1 MSRKDIERR
10 KKFVLELMGD
20 PIYQPMR
27 FREISSLLRL
37 SKEEKKDLYDVL
49 DELCDEGKV
58 SVDHKG
64 RYEKVKGKWKKKKD
78 DRHYDD
84 RKDEYEADFG
94 KKKKDKKNKDKNDKD
109 SKDKKKDRNK
119 DRDKEWNREK
129 DRRKNR
135 GRDFRDEREG
145 YREEDLEGTPAEGT
159 FIGHS
164 KGFGFVEI
172 EGQDEDIFIP
182 EAYTGTAMHQDKVRI
197 IILDGQKEGKRQEGV
212 VVKVLERGMPEI
224 VGTYQLNRDFGFVI
238 SDNPKFSK
246 DIFIPRK
253 EAAGVKNGDKVI
265 ATITDYGSK
274 NKNPEGKIK
283 ENLGNIRTPGTDIL
297 AIVKSFGIP
306 SEFPEKVQKQAQR
319 VPDHVLDADRDGRL
333 DLRHLQTVTI
343 DGEDAK
349 DLDDAISLSKE
360 GGIYH
365 LGVHIADVS
374 NYVQYNS
381 ALDREALKRG
391 TSVYLADRV
400 VPMLPERLSNGIC
413 SLNQEQD
420 RLALSCLM
428 DINEKGKVV
437 SHQIAE
443 TVINVDE
450 RMCYTDVKN
459 ILEDA
464 DEDAKKRYE
473 ALIPMFFMMKE
484 LSEIIRSSRHHR
496 GSIDF
501 DFPESKI
508 ILNAAGKAIDVKPYE
523 ANVATKIIEDFM
535 LMANETVAQEYCT
548 EEIPFVYR
556 THDNP
561 DPEKVES
568 LLTLLHNQGVKIQKA
583 KEEITP
589 KEIQQIVESIEGL
602 PNEAMISRLVLRSM
616 KQAKYTTECSGHFGL
631 AAKYYCH
638 FTSPIRRYPD
648 LQIHRI
654 IKDNLRGRLMRE
666 GRTEHYK
673 DILDEVARQSS
684 VCERRAD
691 EAERESDKLKKAE
704 YMSYHLGEEF
714 EGIISGVTG
723 WGLYVELPNTV
734 EGLVHVNTLRDD
746 YYVFDQESYEL
757 RGEMTKK
764 VYKLGD
770 KVCVR
775 VADADKMLKTV
786 DFELVSD
793 IWDTDDEIEE

>member
-1 MSRKDIERR
+1 MSKKDMDRR
-10 KKFVLELMGD
+10 KKFILELMGD

-27 FREISSLLRL
+27 LREISSLLRL
-37 SKEEKKDLYDVL
+37 SKEEKRELYDVL
-49 DELCDEGKV
+49 DELCEEGKV
-58 SVDHKG
+58 SVDRKG

-78 DRHYDD
+78 DRYYDD
-84 RKDEYEADFG
+84 RREEYGSEYG
-94 KKKKDKKNKDKNDKD
+94 RKKKDKNKKDKN
-109 SKDKKKDRNK
+109 KK
-119 DRDKEWNREK
+119 EQP
-129 DRRKNR
+129 
-135 GRDFRDEREG
+135 EG
-145 YREEDLEGTPAEGT
+145 IQAEGT
-159 FIGHS
+159 FIGHP

-182 EAYTGTAMHQDKVRI
+182 ESDTGTAMHQDKVRI
-197 IILDGQKEGKRQEGV
+197 IIRDDKKEGKRQEGV

-253 EAAGVKNGDKVI
+253 EAAGIKNGDKVI
-265 ATITDYGSK
+265 VVITDYGSG

-306 SEFPEKVQKQAQR
+306 SEFPEKVMKQAQR

-349 DLDDAISLSKE
+349 DLDDAISLTKE
-360 GGIYH
+360 GDIYH

-413 SLNQEQD
+413 SLNQGED

-443 TVINVDE
+443 TVINVNE

-459 ILEDA
+459 ILEDT
-464 DEDAKKRYE
+464 DEEAKKRYD

-484 LSEIIRSSRHHR
+484 LSGILRNSRHHR

-589 KEIQQIVESIEGL
+589 KEIQQIIESIEGL

-631 AAKYYCH
+631 AAKYYTH

-648 LQIHRI
+648 LMVHRLI
-654 IKDNLRGRLMRE
+654 
-666 GRTEHYK
+666 RTYLFKKKLDQETLFHFASIMQNVADQASSLERK
-673 DILDEVARQSS
+673 AIDI
-684 VCERRAD
+684 
-691 EAERESDKLKKAE
+691 EREVDDMKMAE
-704 YMSYHLGEEF
+704 YMEDHIGETF
-714 EGIISGVTG
+714 EGIVSSITNFGMF
-723 WGLYVELPNTV
+723 VELPNTI
-734 EGLVHVNTLRDD
+734 EGLIRMEDLVDDFYYFDDVNLQLIGKRTGRR
-746 YYVFDQESYEL
+746 FKMS
-757 RGEMTKK
+757 
-764 VYKLGD
+764 D
-770 KVCVR
+770 KVKIKVSAASKR
-775 VADADKMLKTV
+775 EKTIDFQIVGMKSNKKKKKTV
-786 DFELVSD
+786 IINKRRDKKPKQKFKRKRR
-793 IWDTDDEIEE
+793 

>member
-1 MSRKDIERR
+1 MSKKDMDRR
-10 KKFVLELMGD
+10 KKFILELMGD

-27 FREISSLLRL
+27 LREISSLLRL
-37 SKEEKKDLYDVL
+37 SKEEKRELYDVL
-49 DELCDEGKV
+49 DELCEEGKV
-58 SVDHKG
+58 SVDRKG

-78 DRHYDD
+78 DRYYDD
-84 RKDEYEADFG
+84 RREEYGSEYG
-94 KKKKDKKNKDKNDKD
+94 RKKKDKNKKDKN
-109 SKDKKKDRNK
+109 KK
-119 DRDKEWNREK
+119 EQP
-129 DRRKNR
+129 
-135 GRDFRDEREG
+135 EG
-145 YREEDLEGTPAEGT
+145 IQAEGT
-159 FIGHS
+159 FIGHP

-182 EAYTGTAMHQDKVRI
+182 ESDTGTAMHQDKVRI
-197 IILDGQKEGKRQEGV
+197 IIRNDKKEGKRQEGV

-253 EAAGVKNGDKVI
+253 EAAGIKNGDKVI
-265 ATITDYGSK
+265 AVITDYGSG

-306 SEFPEKVQKQAQR
+306 SEFPEKVMKQAQR

-349 DLDDAISLSKE
+349 DLDDAISLTKE
-360 GGIYH
+360 GDIYH

-413 SLNQEQD
+413 SLNQGED

-459 ILEDA
+459 ILEDT
-464 DEDAKKRYE
+464 DEEAKKRYD

-484 LSEIIRSSRHHR
+484 LSGILRNSRHHR

-589 KEIQQIVESIEGL
+589 KEIQQIIESIEGL

-666 GRTEHYK
+666 GRTEHYAE
-673 DILDEVARQSS
+673 ILDEVARQSS

-770 KVCVR
+770 KVRVR

-793 IWDTDDEIEE
+793 IRDDEEEN

>member
-1 MSRKDIERR
+1 MSKKDMDRR
-10 KKFVLELMGD
+10 KKFILELMGD

-27 FREISSLLRL
+27 LREISSLLRL
-37 SKEEKKDLYDVL
+37 SKEEKRELYDVL
-49 DELCDEGKV
+49 DELCEEGKV

-78 DRHYDD
+78 DRYYDD
-84 RKDEYEADFG
+84 RREEYGSEYG
-94 KKKKDKKNKDKNDKD
+94 RKKKDKNKKDKN
-109 SKDKKKDRNK
+109 KK
-119 DRDKEWNREK
+119 EQP
-129 DRRKNR
+129 
-135 GRDFRDEREG
+135 EG
-145 YREEDLEGTPAEGT
+145 IQAEGT
-159 FIGHS
+159 FIGHP

-182 EAYTGTAMHQDKVRI
+182 ESDTGTAMHQDKVRI
-197 IILDGQKEGKRQEGV
+197 IIRDDKKEGKRQEGV

-253 EAAGVKNGDKVI
+253 EAAGIKNGDKVI
-265 ATITDYGSK
+265 AVITDYGSG

-306 SEFPEKVQKQAQR
+306 SEFPEKVMKQAQR

-349 DLDDAISLSKE
+349 DLDDAISLTKE
-360 GGIYH
+360 GDIYH

-413 SLNQEQD
+413 SLNQGED

-443 TVINVDE
+443 TVINVNE

-459 ILEDA
+459 ILEDT
-464 DEDAKKRYE
+464 DEEAKKRYD

-484 LSEIIRSSRHHR
+484 LSGILRNSRHHR

-523 ANVATKIIEDFM
+523 ANVATRIIEDFM

-589 KEIQQIVESIEGL
+589 KEIQQIIESIEGL

-666 GRTEHYK
+666 GRTEHYAE
-673 DILDEVARQSS
+673 ILDEVARQSS

-757 RGEMTKK
+757 CGEMTKK

-770 KVCVR
+770 KVRVR

-793 IWDTDDEIEE
+793 IRDDEEEN

>member
-1 MSRKDIERR
+1 MSKKDMDRR
-10 KKFVLELMGD
+10 KKFILELMGD

-27 FREISSLLRL
+27 LREISSLLRL
-37 SKEEKKDLYDVL
+37 SKEEKRELYDVL
-49 DELCDEGKV
+49 DELCEEGKV
-58 SVDHKG
+58 SVDRKG

-78 DRHYDD
+78 DRYYDD
-84 RKDEYEADFG
+84 RREEYGSEYG
-94 KKKKDKKNKDKNDKD
+94 RKKKDKNKKDKN
-109 SKDKKKDRNK
+109 KK
-119 DRDKEWNREK
+119 EQP
-129 DRRKNR
+129 
-135 GRDFRDEREG
+135 EG
-145 YREEDLEGTPAEGT
+145 IQAEGT
-159 FIGHS
+159 FIGHP

-182 EAYTGTAMHQDKVRI
+182 ESDTGTAMHQDKVRI
-197 IILDGQKEGKRQEGV
+197 IIRDDKKEGKRQEGV

-253 EAAGVKNGDKVI
+253 EAAGIKNGDKVI
-265 ATITDYGSK
+265 AVITDYGSG

-297 AIVKSFGIP
+297 VIVKSFGIP
-306 SEFPEKVQKQAQR
+306 SEFPEKVMKQAQR

-349 DLDDAISLSKE
+349 DLDDAISLTKE
-360 GGIYH
+360 GDIYH

-413 SLNQEQD
+413 SLNQGED

-443 TVINVDE
+443 TVINVNE

-459 ILEDA
+459 ILEDT
-464 DEDAKKRYE
+464 DEEAKKRYE

-484 LSEIIRSSRHHR
+484 LSGILRNSRHHR

-523 ANVATKIIEDFM
+523 ANVATRIIEDFM

-583 KEEITP
+583 REEITP
-589 KEIQQIVESIEGL
+589 KEIQQIIESIEGL

-666 GRTEHYK
+666 GRTEHYAE
-673 DILDEVARQSS
+673 ILDEVARQSS

-746 YYVFDQESYEL
+746 YYVFNQESYEL
-757 RGEMTKK
+757 CGEMTKK

-770 KVCVR
+770 KVRVR

-793 IWDTDDEIEE
+793 IRDDEEEN

>member
-1 MSRKDIERR
+1 MSKKDMDRR
-10 KKFVLELMGD
+10 KKFILELMGD

-27 FREISSLLRL
+27 LREISSLLRL
-37 SKEEKKDLYDVL
+37 SKEEKRELYDVL
-49 DELCDEGKV
+49 DELCEEGKV
-58 SVDHKG
+58 SVDRKG

-78 DRHYDD
+78 DRYYDD
-84 RKDEYEADFG
+84 RREEYGSEYG
-94 KKKKDKKNKDKNDKD
+94 RKKKDKNKKDKN
-109 SKDKKKDRNK
+109 KK
-119 DRDKEWNREK
+119 EQP
-129 DRRKNR
+129 
-135 GRDFRDEREG
+135 EG
-145 YREEDLEGTPAEGT
+145 IQAEGT
-159 FIGHS
+159 FIGHP

-182 EAYTGTAMHQDKVRI
+182 ESDTGTAMHQDKVRI
-197 IILDGQKEGKRQEGV
+197 IIRDDKKEGKRQEGV

-253 EAAGVKNGDKVI
+253 EAAGIKNGDKVI
-265 ATITDYGSK
+265 AVITDYGSG

-306 SEFPEKVQKQAQR
+306 SEFPEKVMKQAQR

-349 DLDDAISLSKE
+349 DLDDAISLTKE
-360 GGIYH
+360 GAIYH

-413 SLNQEQD
+413 SLNQGED

-443 TVINVDE
+443 TVINVNE

-459 ILEDA
+459 ILEDT
-464 DEDAKKRYE
+464 DEEAKKRYD

-484 LSEIIRSSRHHR
+484 LSGILRNSRHHR

-535 LMANETVAQEYCT
+535 LMANETVAREYCT

-589 KEIQQIVESIEGL
+589 KEIQQIIESIEGL

-666 GRTEHYK
+666 GRTEHYAE
-673 DILDEVARQSS
+673 ILDEVARQSS

-746 YYVFDQESYEL
+746 YYVFNQESYEL
-757 RGEMTKK
+757 CGEMTKK

-770 KVCVR
+770 KVRVR

-793 IWDTDDEIEE
+793 IRDDEEEN

>member
-1 MSRKDIERR
+1 MSKKDMDRR
-10 KKFVLELMGD
+10 KKFILELMGD

-27 FREISSLLRL
+27 LREISSLLRL
-37 SKEEKKDLYDVL
+37 SKEEKRELYDVL
-49 DELCDEGKV
+49 DELCEEGKV
-58 SVDHKG
+58 SVDRKG

-78 DRHYDD
+78 DRYYDD
-84 RKDEYEADFG
+84 RREEYGSEYG
-94 KKKKDKKNKDKNDKD
+94 RKKKDKNKKDKN
-109 SKDKKKDRNK
+109 KK
-119 DRDKEWNREK
+119 EQP
-129 DRRKNR
+129 
-135 GRDFRDEREG
+135 EG
-145 YREEDLEGTPAEGT
+145 IQAEGT
-159 FIGHS
+159 FIGHP

-182 EAYTGTAMHQDKVRI
+182 ESDTGTAMHQDKVRI
-197 IILDGQKEGKRQEGV
+197 IIRDEKKEGKRQEGV

-253 EAAGVKNGDKVI
+253 EAAGIKNGDKVI
-265 ATITDYGSK
+265 AVITDYGSG

-306 SEFPEKVQKQAQR
+306 SEFPEKVMKQAQR

-349 DLDDAISLSKE
+349 DLDDAISLTKE
-360 GGIYH
+360 GDIYH

-374 NYVQYNS
+374 NNVQYNS

-413 SLNQEQD
+413 SLNQGED

-443 TVINVDE
+443 TVINVNE

-459 ILEDA
+459 ILEDT
-464 DEDAKKRYE
+464 DEEAKKRYE

-484 LSEIIRSSRHHR
+484 LSGILRNSRHHR

-589 KEIQQIVESIEGL
+589 KEIQQIIESIEGL

-666 GRTEHYK
+666 GRTEHYAE
-673 DILDEVARQSS
+673 ILDEVARQSS

-704 YMSYHLGEEF
+704 YMSYHMGEEF

-746 YYVFDQESYEL
+746 YYVFNQESYEL
-757 RGEMTKK
+757 CGEMTKK

-770 KVCVR
+770 KVRVR

-793 IWDTDDEIEE
+793 IRDDEEEN

>member
-1 MSRKDIERR
+1 MSKKDMDRR
-10 KKFVLELMGD
+10 KKFILELMGD

-27 FREISSLLRL
+27 LREISSLLRL
-37 SKEEKKDLYDVL
+37 SKEEKRELYDVL
-49 DELCDEGKV
+49 DELCEEGKV
-58 SVDHKG
+58 SVDRKG

-78 DRHYDD
+78 DRYYDD
-84 RKDEYEADFG
+84 RREEYGSEYG
-94 KKKKDKKNKDKNDKD
+94 RKKKDKNKKDKN
-109 SKDKKKDRNK
+109 KK
-119 DRDKEWNREK
+119 EQP
-129 DRRKNR
+129 
-135 GRDFRDEREG
+135 EG
-145 YREEDLEGTPAEGT
+145 IQAEGT
-159 FIGHS
+159 FIGHP

-182 EAYTGTAMHQDKVRI
+182 ESDTGTAMHQDKVRI
-197 IILDGQKEGKRQEGV
+197 IIRDDKKEGKRQEGV

-253 EAAGVKNGDKVI
+253 EAAGIKNGDKVI
-265 ATITDYGSK
+265 AVITDYGSG

-306 SEFPEKVQKQAQR
+306 SEFPEKVMKQAQR

-349 DLDDAISLSKE
+349 DLDDAISLTKE
-360 GGIYH
+360 GAIYH

-413 SLNQEQD
+413 SLNQGED

-443 TVINVDE
+443 TVINVNE

-459 ILEDA
+459 ILEDT
-464 DEDAKKRYE
+464 DEEAKKRYD
-473 ALIPMFFMMKE
+473 ALIPMFFMMKK
-484 LSEIIRSSRHHR
+484 LSGILRNSRHHR

-589 KEIQQIVESIEGL
+589 KEIQQIIESIEGL

-666 GRTEHYK
+666 GRTEHYAE
-673 DILDEVARQSS
+673 ILDEVARQSS

-757 RGEMTKK
+757 CGEMTKK

-770 KVCVR
+770 KVRVR

-793 IWDTDDEIEE
+793 IRDDEEEN

>member
-1 MSRKDIERR
+1 MSKKNMDRR
-10 KKFVLELMGD
+10 KKFILELMGD

-27 FREISSLLRL
+27 LREISSLLRL
-37 SKEEKKDLYDVL
+37 SKEEKRELYDVL
-49 DELCDEGKV
+49 DELCEEGKV
-58 SVDHKG
+58 SVDRKG

-78 DRHYDD
+78 DRYYDD
-84 RKDEYEADFG
+84 RREEYGSEYG
-94 KKKKDKKNKDKNDKD
+94 RKKKDKNKKDKN
-109 SKDKKKDRNK
+109 KK
-119 DRDKEWNREK
+119 EQP
-129 DRRKNR
+129 
-135 GRDFRDEREG
+135 EG
-145 YREEDLEGTPAEGT
+145 IQAEGT
-159 FIGHS
+159 FIGHP

-182 EAYTGTAMHQDKVRI
+182 ESDTGTAMHQDKVRI
-197 IILDGQKEGKRQEGV
+197 IIRDDKKEGKRQEGV

-253 EAAGVKNGDKVI
+253 EAAGIKNGDKVI
-265 ATITDYGSK
+265 AVITDYGSG

-306 SEFPEKVQKQAQR
+306 SEFPEKVMKQAQR

-349 DLDDAISLSKE
+349 DLDDAISLTKE
-360 GGIYH
+360 GDIYH

-413 SLNQEQD
+413 SLNQGED

-443 TVINVDE
+443 TVINVNE

-459 ILEDA
+459 ILEDT
-464 DEDAKKRYE
+464 DEEAKKRYE

-484 LSEIIRSSRHHR
+484 LSGILRNSRHHR

-589 KEIQQIVESIEGL
+589 KEIQQIIESIEGL

-666 GRTEHYK
+666 GRTEHYAE
-673 DILDEVARQSS
+673 ILDEVARQSS

-770 KVCVR
+770 KVRVR
-775 VADADKMLKTV
+775 VAEADKMLKTV

-793 IWDTDDEIEE
+793 IRDDEEEN

>member
-1 MSRKDIERR
+1 MSKKDMDRR
-10 KKFVLELMGD
+10 KKFILELMGD

-27 FREISSLLRL
+27 LREISSLLRL
-37 SKEEKKDLYDVL
+37 SKEEKRELYDVL
-49 DELCDEGKV
+49 DELCEEGKV
-58 SVDHKG
+58 SVDRKG

-78 DRHYDD
+78 DRYYDD
-84 RKDEYEADFG
+84 RREEYGSEYG
-94 KKKKDKKNKDKNDKD
+94 RKKKDKNKKDKN
-109 SKDKKKDRNK
+109 KK
-119 DRDKEWNREK
+119 EQP
-129 DRRKNR
+129 
-135 GRDFRDEREG
+135 EG
-145 YREEDLEGTPAEGT
+145 IQAEGT
-159 FIGHS
+159 FIGHP

-182 EAYTGTAMHQDKVRI
+182 ESDTGTAMHQDKVRI
-197 IILDGQKEGKRQEGV
+197 IIRNDKKEGKRQEGV

-253 EAAGVKNGDKVI
+253 EAAGIKNGDKVI
-265 ATITDYGSK
+265 AVITDYGSG

-306 SEFPEKVQKQAQR
+306 SEFPEKVMKQAQR

-349 DLDDAISLSKE
+349 DLDDAISLTKE
-360 GGIYH
+360 GDIYH

-413 SLNQEQD
+413 SLNQGED

-443 TVINVDE
+443 TVINVNE

-459 ILEDA
+459 ILEDT
-464 DEDAKKRYE
+464 DEEAKKRYE

-484 LSEIIRSSRHHR
+484 LSGILRNSRHHR

-589 KEIQQIVESIEGL
+589 KEIQQIIESIEGL

-666 GRTEHYK
+666 GRTEHYRE
-673 DILDEVARQSS
+673 ILDEVARQSS

-746 YYVFDQESYEL
+746 YYIFDQETYEL

-770 KVCVR
+770 KVRVR

-786 DFELVSD
+786 DFELVAD
-793 IWDTDDEIEE
+793 IWNDEEEN

>member
-1 MSRKDIERR
+1 MSKKDMDRR
-10 KKFVLELMGD
+10 KKFILELMGD

-27 FREISSLLRL
+27 LREISSLLRL
-37 SKEEKKDLYDVL
+37 SKEEKRELYDVL
-49 DELCDEGKV
+49 DELCEEGKV
-58 SVDHKG
+58 SVDRKG

-78 DRHYDD
+78 DRYYDD
-84 RKDEYEADFG
+84 RREEYGSEYG
-94 KKKKDKKNKDKNDKD
+94 RKKKDKNKKDKN
-109 SKDKKKDRNK
+109 KK
-119 DRDKEWNREK
+119 EQP
-129 DRRKNR
+129 
-135 GRDFRDEREG
+135 EG
-145 YREEDLEGTPAEGT
+145 IQAEGT
-159 FIGHS
+159 FIGHP

-182 EAYTGTAMHQDKVRI
+182 ESDTGTAMHQDKVRI
-197 IILDGQKEGKRQEGV
+197 IIRDDKKEGKRQEGV

-253 EAAGVKNGDKVI
+253 EAAGIKNGDKVI
-265 ATITDYGSK
+265 AVITDYGSG

-306 SEFPEKVQKQAQR
+306 SEFPEKVMKQAQR

-349 DLDDAISLSKE
+349 DLDDAISLTKE
-360 GGIYH
+360 GDIYH

-413 SLNQEQD
+413 SLNQGED

-443 TVINVDE
+443 TMINVNE

-459 ILEDA
+459 ILEDT
-464 DEDAKKRYE
+464 DEEAKKRYD

-484 LSEIIRSSRHHR
+484 LSGILRNSRHHR

-589 KEIQQIVESIEGL
+589 KEIQQIIESIEGL

-666 GRTEHYK
+666 GRTEHYAE
-673 DILDEVARQSS
+673 ILDEVARQSS

-770 KVCVR
+770 KVRVR

-793 IWDTDDEIEE
+793 IRDDEEEN

>member
-1 MSRKDIERR
+1 MSKKDMDRR
-10 KKFVLELMGD
+10 KKFILELMGD

-27 FREISSLLRL
+27 LREISSLLRL
-37 SKEEKKDLYDVL
+37 SKEEKRELYDVL
-49 DELCDEGKV
+49 DELCEEGKV

-78 DRHYDD
+78 DRYYDD
-84 RKDEYEADFG
+84 RREEYGSEYG
-94 KKKKDKKNKDKNDKD
+94 RKKKDKNKKDKN
-109 SKDKKKDRNK
+109 KK
-119 DRDKEWNREK
+119 EQP
-129 DRRKNR
+129 
-135 GRDFRDEREG
+135 EG
-145 YREEDLEGTPAEGT
+145 IQAEGT
-159 FIGHS
+159 FIGHP

-182 EAYTGTAMHQDKVRI
+182 ESDTGTAMHQDKVRI
-197 IILDGQKEGKRQEGV
+197 IIRDDKKEGKRQEGV

-253 EAAGVKNGDKVI
+253 EAAGIKNGDKVI
-265 ATITDYGSK
+265 AVITDYGSG

-306 SEFPEKVQKQAQR
+306 SEFPEKVMKQAQR

-349 DLDDAISLSKE
+349 DLDDAISLTKE
-360 GGIYH
+360 GDIYH

-413 SLNQEQD
+413 SLNQGED

-459 ILEDA
+459 ILEDT
-464 DEDAKKRYE
+464 DEEAKKRYD

-484 LSEIIRSSRHHR
+484 LSGILRNSRHHR

-589 KEIQQIVESIEGL
+589 KEIQQIIESIEGL

-666 GRTEHYK
+666 GRTEHYAE
-673 DILDEVARQSS
+673 ILDEVARQSS

-757 RGEMTKK
+757 CGEMTKK

-770 KVCVR
+770 KVRVR
-775 VADADKMLKTV
+775 VAEADKMLKTV

-793 IWDTDDEIEE
+793 IRDDEEEN

>member
-1 MSRKDIERR
+1 MSKKDMDRR
-10 KKFVLELMGD
+10 KKFILELMGD

-27 FREISSLLRL
+27 LREISSLLRL
-37 SKEEKKDLYDVL
+37 SKEEKRELYDVL
-49 DELCDEGKV
+49 DELCEEGKV
-58 SVDHKG
+58 SVDRKG

-78 DRHYDD
+78 DRYYDD
-84 RKDEYEADFG
+84 RREEYGSEYG
-94 KKKKDKKNKDKNDKD
+94 RKKKDKNKKDKN
-109 SKDKKKDRNK
+109 KK
-119 DRDKEWNREK
+119 EQP
-129 DRRKNR
+129 
-135 GRDFRDEREG
+135 EG
-145 YREEDLEGTPAEGT
+145 IQAEGT
-159 FIGHS
+159 FIGHP

-182 EAYTGTAMHQDKVRI
+182 ESDTGTAMHQDKVRI
-197 IILDGQKEGKRQEGV
+197 IIRDDKKEGKRQEGV

-253 EAAGVKNGDKVI
+253 EAAGIKNGDKVI
-265 ATITDYGSK
+265 AVIADYGSG

-306 SEFPEKVQKQAQR
+306 SEFPEKVMKQAQR

-349 DLDDAISLSKE
+349 DLDDAISLTKE
-360 GGIYH
+360 GDIYH

-413 SLNQEQD
+413 SLNQGED

-459 ILEDA
+459 ILEDT
-464 DEDAKKRYE
+464 DEEAKKRYD

-484 LSEIIRSSRHHR
+484 LSGILRNSRHHR

-589 KEIQQIVESIEGL
+589 KEIQQIIESIEGL

-666 GRTEHYK
+666 GRTEHYAE
-673 DILDEVARQSS
+673 ILDEVARQSS

-757 RGEMTKK
+757 CGEMTKK

-770 KVCVR
+770 KVRVR

-793 IWDTDDEIEE
+793 IRDDEEEN

>member
-1 MSRKDIERR
+1 MKKKDIERR
-10 KKFVLELMGD
+10 KKFILELLGD
-20 PIYQPMR
+20 PIYKPMR
-27 FREISSLLRL
+27 LREIATLLRL
-37 SKEEKKDLYDVL
+37 SKEEKRDLYDVL
-49 DELCDEGKV
+49 DELCYEGKV
-58 SVDHKG
+58 SVDNKG

-78 DRHYDD
+78 DRYYDD
-84 RKDEYEADFG
+84 RKEEYADHG
-94 KKKKDKKNKDKNDKD
+94 KKKKDKLKDKNKDKTKEK
-109 SKDKKKDRNK
+109 SRGRN
-119 DRDKEWNREK
+119 RD
-129 DRRKNR
+129 
-135 GRDFRDEREG
+135 RDFRDADN
-145 YREEDLEGTPAEGT
+145 YKEDYLEGAQAEGI
-159 FIGHS
+159 FIGHP

-182 EAYTGTAMHQDKVRI
+182 ESDTGTAMHQDKVRI
-197 IILDGQKEGKRQEGV
+197 IIRDGQKEGKRKEGV

-253 EAAGVKNGDKVI
+253 EAAGIKNGDKVI
-265 ATITDYGSK
+265 AVITDYGSK

-306 SEFPEKVQKQAQR
+306 NEFPEKVMKQAQR

-333 DLRHLQTVTI
+333 DLRYLQTVTI

-349 DLDDAISLSKE
+349 DLDDAISLTKE
-360 GGIYH
+360 GDIYH

-381 ALDREALKRG
+381 ALDKEALKRG

-413 SLNQEQD
+413 SLNQGED

-437 SHQIAE
+437 SHQITE

-459 ILEDA
+459 ILEDT
-464 DEDAKKRYE
+464 DEEAKKRYE

-484 LSEIIRSSRHHR
+484 LSGILRNSRHHR

-523 ANVATKIIEDFM
+523 ANVATRIIEDFM

-589 KEIQQIVESIEGL
+589 KEIQQIIESIEGL

-666 GRTEHYK
+666 GRTEHYAE
-673 DILDEVARQSS
+673 ILDEVARQSS

-746 YYVFDQESYEL
+746 YYVFDQETYEL

-770 KVCVR
+770 KVRVR

-786 DFELVSD
+786 DFELVSNV
-793 IWDTDDEIEE
+793 WDDEQ

>member
-1 MSRKDIERR
+1 MSKKDMDRR
-10 KKFVLELMGD
+10 KKFILELMGD

-27 FREISSLLRL
+27 LREISSLLRL
-37 SKEEKKDLYDVL
+37 SKEEKRELYDVL
-49 DELCDEGKV
+49 DELCEEGKV
-58 SVDHKG
+58 SVDRKG

-78 DRHYDD
+78 DRYYDD
-84 RKDEYEADFG
+84 RREEYGSEYG
-94 KKKKDKKNKDKNDKD
+94 RKKKDKNKKDKN
-109 SKDKKKDRNK
+109 KK
-119 DRDKEWNREK
+119 EQP
-129 DRRKNR
+129 
-135 GRDFRDEREG
+135 EG
-145 YREEDLEGTPAEGT
+145 IQAEGT
-159 FIGHS
+159 FIGHP

-182 EAYTGTAMHQDKVRI
+182 ESDTGTAMHQDKVRI
-197 IILDGQKEGKRQEGV
+197 IIRDDKKEGKRQEGV

-253 EAAGVKNGDKVI
+253 EAAGIKNGDKVI
-265 ATITDYGSK
+265 AVITDYGSG

-306 SEFPEKVQKQAQR
+306 SEFPEKVMKQAQR

-349 DLDDAISLSKE
+349 DLDDAISLTKE
-360 GGIYH
+360 GDIYH

-413 SLNQEQD
+413 SLNQGED

-459 ILEDA
+459 ILEDT
-464 DEDAKKRYE
+464 DEEAKKRYD

-484 LSEIIRSSRHHR
+484 LSGILRNSRHHR

-508 ILNAAGKAIDVKPYE
+508 ILNVAGKAIDVKPYE

-589 KEIQQIVESIEGL
+589 KEIQQIIESIEGL

-666 GRTEHYK
+666 GRTEHYAE
-673 DILDEVARQSS
+673 ILDEVARQSS

-757 RGEMTKK
+757 CGEMTKK

-770 KVCVR
+770 KVRVR

-793 IWDTDDEIEE
+793 IRDDEEEN

>member
-1 MSRKDIERR
+1 MSKKDMDRR
-10 KKFVLELMGD
+10 KKFILELMGD

-27 FREISSLLRL
+27 LREISSLLRL
-37 SKEEKKDLYDVL
+37 SKEEKRELYDVL
-49 DELCDEGKV
+49 DELCEEGKV
-58 SVDHKG
+58 SVDRKG

-78 DRHYDD
+78 DRYYDD
-84 RKDEYEADFG
+84 RREEYGSEYG
-94 KKKKDKKNKDKNDKD
+94 RKKKDKNKKDKN
-109 SKDKKKDRNK
+109 KK
-119 DRDKEWNREK
+119 EQP
-129 DRRKNR
+129 
-135 GRDFRDEREG
+135 EG
-145 YREEDLEGTPAEGT
+145 IQAEGT
-159 FIGHS
+159 FIGHP

-182 EAYTGTAMHQDKVRI
+182 ESDTGTAMHQDKVRI
-197 IILDGQKEGKRQEGV
+197 IIRDEKKEGKRQEGV
-212 VVKVLERGMPEI
+212 VVKVLECGMPEI

-253 EAAGVKNGDKVI
+253 EAAGIKNGDKVI
-265 ATITDYGSK
+265 AVITDYGSG

-306 SEFPEKVQKQAQR
+306 SEFPEKVMKQAQR

-349 DLDDAISLSKE
+349 DLDDAISLTKE
-360 GGIYH
+360 GDIYH

-413 SLNQEQD
+413 SLNQGED

-443 TVINVDE
+443 TVINVNE

-459 ILEDA
+459 ILEDT
-464 DEDAKKRYE
+464 DEEAKKRYD

-484 LSEIIRSSRHHR
+484 LSGILRNSRHHR

-589 KEIQQIVESIEGL
+589 KEIQQIIESIEGL

-666 GRTEHYK
+666 GRTEHYAE
-673 DILDEVARQSS
+673 ILDEVARQSS

-746 YYVFDQESYEL
+746 YYVFNQESYEL
-757 RGEMTKK
+757 CGEMTKK

-770 KVCVR
+770 KVRVR

-793 IWDTDDEIEE
+793 IRDDEEEN

>member
-1 MSRKDIERR
+1 MSKKDMDRR
-10 KKFVLELMGD
+10 KKFILELMGD

-27 FREISSLLRL
+27 LREISSLLRL
-37 SKEEKKDLYDVL
+37 SKEEKRELYDVL
-49 DELCDEGKV
+49 DELCEEGKV
-58 SVDHKG
+58 SVDRKG

-78 DRHYDD
+78 DRYYDD
-84 RKDEYEADFG
+84 RREEYGSEYG
-94 KKKKDKKNKDKNDKD
+94 RKKKDKNKKDKN
-109 SKDKKKDRNK
+109 KK
-119 DRDKEWNREK
+119 EQP
-129 DRRKNR
+129 
-135 GRDFRDEREG
+135 EG
-145 YREEDLEGTPAEGT
+145 IQAEGT
-159 FIGHS
+159 FIGHP

-182 EAYTGTAMHQDKVRI
+182 ESDTGTAMHQDKVRI
-197 IILDGQKEGKRQEGV
+197 IIRNDKKEGKRQEGI

-253 EAAGVKNGDKVI
+253 EAAGIKNGDKVI
-265 ATITDYGSK
+265 VVITDYGSG

-306 SEFPEKVQKQAQR
+306 SEFPEKVMKQAQR

-349 DLDDAISLSKE
+349 DLDDAISLTKE
-360 GGIYH
+360 GDIYH

-413 SLNQEQD
+413 SLNQGED

-443 TVINVDE
+443 TVINVNE

-459 ILEDA
+459 ILEDT
-464 DEDAKKRYE
+464 DEEAKKRYD

-484 LSEIIRSSRHHR
+484 LSGILRNSRHHR

-589 KEIQQIVESIEGL
+589 KEIQQIIESIEGL

-666 GRTEHYK
+666 GRTEHYAE
-673 DILDEVARQSS
+673 ILDEVARQSS

-770 KVCVR
+770 KVRVR
-775 VADADKMLKTV
+775 VAEADKMLKTV

-793 IWDTDDEIEE
+793 IRDDEEEN

>member
-1 MSRKDIERR
+1 MSKKDMDRR
-10 KKFVLELMGD
+10 KKFILELMGD

-27 FREISSLLRL
+27 LREISSLLRL
-37 SKEEKKDLYDVL
+37 SKEEKRELYDVL
-49 DELCDEGKV
+49 DELCEEGKV
-58 SVDHKG
+58 SVDRKG

-78 DRHYDD
+78 DRYYDD
-84 RKDEYEADFG
+84 RREEYGSEYG
-94 KKKKDKKNKDKNDKD
+94 RKKKDKNKKDKN
-109 SKDKKKDRNK
+109 KK
-119 DRDKEWNREK
+119 EQP
-129 DRRKNR
+129 
-135 GRDFRDEREG
+135 EG
-145 YREEDLEGTPAEGT
+145 IQAEGT
-159 FIGHS
+159 FIGHP

-182 EAYTGTAMHQDKVRI
+182 ESDTGTAMHQDKVRI
-197 IILDGQKEGKRQEGV
+197 IIRDEKKEGKRQEGV

-253 EAAGVKNGDKVI
+253 EAAGIKNGDKVI
-265 ATITDYGSK
+265 AVITDYGSG

-306 SEFPEKVQKQAQR
+306 SEFPEKVMKQAQR

-349 DLDDAISLSKE
+349 DLDDAISLTKE
-360 GGIYH
+360 GDIYH

-413 SLNQEQD
+413 SLNQGED

-443 TVINVDE
+443 TVINVNE

-459 ILEDA
+459 ILEDT
-464 DEDAKKRYE
+464 DEEAKKRYE

-484 LSEIIRSSRHHR
+484 LSGILRNSRHHR

-568 LLTLLHNQGVKIQKA
+568 LLTLLHNQGVPVQKHGQ
-583 KEEITP
+583 EITP
-589 KEIQQIVESIEGL
+589 KEIQTILESIEGL
-602 PNEAMISRLVLRSM
+602 PNEPQISRLTLRTM

-654 IKDNLRGRLMRE
+654 IKDKLRGRLERE
-666 GRTEHYK
+666 GKTEHYK
-673 DILDEVARQSS
+673 EILEDVARQSS

-704 YMSYHLGEEF
+704 YMSYHIGEEF

-723 WGLYVELPNTV
+723 WGFYVELPNTV

-746 YYVFDQESYEL
+746 YYTFDQDAYEL
-757 RGEMTKK
+757 IGDVTHK
-764 VYKLGD
+764 VFALGQ
-770 KVCVR
+770 KVRVR
-775 VADADKMLKTV
+775 VADADTMLKTV
-786 DFELVSD
+786 DFVLA
-793 IWDTDDEIEE
+793 EEQEW

>member
-1 MSRKDIERR
+1 MSKKDIDRR
-10 KKFVLELMGD
+10 KKFILELMGD

-27 FREISSLLRL
+27 LREISSLLKL
-37 SKEEKKDLYDVL
+37 SKEERRDLYDVL
-49 DELCDEGKV
+49 DELCREGKV
-58 SVDHKG
+58 SVDRKG

-78 DRHYDD
+78 ERYYDD
-84 RKDEYEADFG
+84 RREEYGSEYG
-94 KKKKDKKNKDKNDKD
+94 RKKKDKNKKDKN
-109 SKDKKKDRNK
+109 KK
-119 DRDKEWNREK
+119 EQP
-129 DRRKNR
+129 
-135 GRDFRDEREG
+135 EG
-145 YREEDLEGTPAEGT
+145 IQAEGT
-159 FIGHS
+159 FIGHP

-182 EAYTGTAMHQDKVRI
+182 ESDTGTAMHQDKVRI
-197 IILDGQKEGKRQEGV
+197 IIRDDKKEGKRQEGV

-253 EAAGVKNGDKVI
+253 EAAGIKNGDKVI
-265 ATITDYGSK
+265 AVITDYGSG

-306 SEFPEKVQKQAQR
+306 SEFPEKVMKQAQR

-333 DLRHLQTVTI
+333 DLRYLQTVTI

-349 DLDDAISLSKE
+349 DLDDAISLTKE
-360 GGIYH
+360 GDIYH

-413 SLNQEQD
+413 SLNQGED

-443 TVINVDE
+443 TVINVNE

-459 ILEDA
+459 ILEDT
-464 DEDAKKRYE
+464 DEEAKKRYD

-484 LSEIIRSSRHHR
+484 LSGILRNSRHHR

-589 KEIQQIVESIEGL
+589 KEIQQIIESIEGL

-666 GRTEHYK
+666 GRTEHYAE
-673 DILDEVARQSS
+673 ILDEVARQSS

-770 KVCVR
+770 KVRVR

-793 IWDTDDEIEE
+793 IRDDEEEN

>member
-1 MSRKDIERR
+1 MKKKDIERR
-10 KKFVLELMGD
+10 KKFILELLGD
-20 PIYQPMR
+20 PIYKPMR
-27 FREISSLLRL
+27 LREIATLLRL
-37 SKEEKKDLYDVL
+37 SKEEKRDLYDVL
-49 DELCDEGKV
+49 DELCYEGKV
-58 SVDHKG
+58 SVDNKG

-78 DRHYDD
+78 DRYYDD
-84 RKDEYEADFG
+84 RKEEYADHG
-94 KKKKDKKNKDKNDKD
+94 KKKKDKLKDKNKDKTKEK
-109 SKDKKKDRNK
+109 SRGRN
-119 DRDKEWNREK
+119 RDK
-129 DRRKNR
+129 
-135 GRDFRDEREG
+135 DFRDADN
-145 YREEDLEGTPAEGT
+145 YKEDYLEGTQAEGI
-159 FIGHS
+159 FIGHP

-182 EAYTGTAMHQDKVRI
+182 ESDTGTAMHQDKVRI
-197 IILDGQKEGKRQEGV
+197 IIRDGQKEGKRKEGV

-253 EAAGVKNGDKVI
+253 EAAGIKNGDKVI
-265 ATITDYGSK
+265 AVITDYGSK

-306 SEFPEKVQKQAQR
+306 NEFPEKVMKQAQR

-333 DLRHLQTVTI
+333 DLRYLQTVTI

-349 DLDDAISLSKE
+349 DLDDAISLTKE
-360 GGIYH
+360 GDIYH

-374 NYVQYNS
+374 NSVQYNS
-381 ALDREALKRG
+381 ALDKEALKRG

-413 SLNQEQD
+413 SLNQGED

-459 ILEDA
+459 ILEDT
-464 DEDAKKRYE
+464 DEEAKKRYE

-484 LSEIIRSSRHHR
+484 LSGILRNSRHHR

-523 ANVATKIIEDFM
+523 ANVATRIIEDFM

-589 KEIQQIVESIEGL
+589 KEIQQIIESIEGL

-666 GRTEHYK
+666 GRTEHYAE
-673 DILDEVARQSS
+673 ILDEVARQSS

-746 YYVFDQESYEL
+746 YYVFDQETYEL

-770 KVCVR
+770 KVRIR

-786 DFELVSD
+786 DFELVSNV
-793 IWDTDDEIEE
+793 WDDEQ

>member
-1 MSRKDIERR
+1 MKKKDIERR
-10 KKFVLELMGD
+10 KKFILELLGD
-20 PIYQPMR
+20 PIYKPMR
-27 FREISSLLRL
+27 LREIATLLRL
-37 SKEEKKDLYDVL
+37 SKEEKRDLYDVL
-49 DELCDEGKV
+49 DELCYEGKV
-58 SVDHKG
+58 SVDNKG
-64 RYEKVKGKWKKKKD
+64 RYEEVKGKWKKKKD
-78 DRHYDD
+78 DRYYDD
-84 RKDEYEADFG
+84 RKEEYADHG
-94 KKKKDKKNKDKNDKD
+94 KKKKDKLKDKNKDKTKEK
-109 SKDKKKDRNK
+109 SRGRN
-119 DRDKEWNREK
+119 RDK
-129 DRRKNR
+129 
-135 GRDFRDEREG
+135 DFRDADN
-145 YREEDLEGTPAEGT
+145 YKEDYLEGTQAEGI
-159 FIGHS
+159 FIGHP

-182 EAYTGTAMHQDKVRI
+182 ESDTGTAMHQDKVRI
-197 IILDGQKEGKRQEGV
+197 IIRDGQKEGKRKEGV

-253 EAAGVKNGDKVI
+253 EAAGIKNGDKVI
-265 ATITDYGSK
+265 AVITDYGSK

-306 SEFPEKVQKQAQR
+306 NEFPEKVMKQAQR

-333 DLRHLQTVTI
+333 DLRYLQTVTI

-349 DLDDAISLSKE
+349 DLDDAISLTKE
-360 GGIYH
+360 GDIYH

-381 ALDREALKRG
+381 ALDKEALKRG

-413 SLNQEQD
+413 SLNQGED

-459 ILEDA
+459 ILEDT
-464 DEDAKKRYE
+464 DEEAKKRYE

-484 LSEIIRSSRHHR
+484 LSGILRNSRHHR

-523 ANVATKIIEDFM
+523 ANVATRIIEDFM

-589 KEIQQIVESIEGL
+589 KEIQQIIESIEGL

-666 GRTEHYK
+666 GRTEHYAE
-673 DILDEVARQSS
+673 ILDEVARQSS

-746 YYVFDQESYEL
+746 YYVFDQETYEL

-770 KVCVR
+770 KVRIR

-786 DFELVSD
+786 DFELVSNV
-793 IWDTDDEIEE
+793 WDDEQ

>member
-1 MSRKDIERR
+1 MKKKDIERR
-10 KKFVLELMGD
+10 KKFILELLGD
-20 PIYQPMR
+20 PIYKPMR
-27 FREISSLLRL
+27 LREIATLLRL
-37 SKEEKKDLYDVL
+37 SKEEKRDLYDVL
-49 DELCDEGKV
+49 DELCYEGKV
-58 SVDHKG
+58 SVDNKG

-78 DRHYDD
+78 DRYYDD
-84 RKDEYEADFG
+84 RKEEYADHG
-94 KKKKDKKNKDKNDKD
+94 KKKKDKLKDKNKDKTKEK
-109 SKDKKKDRNK
+109 SRGRN
-119 DRDKEWNREK
+119 RDK
-129 DRRKNR
+129 
-135 GRDFRDEREG
+135 DFRDADN
-145 YREEDLEGTPAEGT
+145 YKEDYLEGTQAEGI
-159 FIGHS
+159 FIGHP

-182 EAYTGTAMHQDKVRI
+182 ESDTGTAMHQDKVRVI
-197 IILDGQKEGKRQEGV
+197 IRDGQKEGKRKEGV

-253 EAAGVKNGDKVI
+253 EAAGIKNGDKVI
-265 ATITDYGSK
+265 AVITDYGSK

-306 SEFPEKVQKQAQR
+306 NEFPEKVMKQAQR

-349 DLDDAISLSKE
+349 DLDDAISLTKE
-360 GGIYH
+360 GDIYH

-413 SLNQEQD
+413 SLNQGED

-443 TVINVDE
+443 TVINVNE

-459 ILEDA
+459 ILEDT
-464 DEDAKKRYE
+464 DEEAKKRYE

-484 LSEIIRSSRHHR
+484 LSGILRNSRHHR

-589 KEIQQIVESIEGL
+589 KEIQQIIESIEGL

-666 GRTEHYK
+666 GRTEHYAE
-673 DILDEVARQSS
+673 ILDEVARQSS

-746 YYVFDQESYEL
+746 YYVFDQETYEL

-770 KVCVR
+770 KVRVR

-786 DFELVSD
+786 DFELVSNV
-793 IWDTDDEIEE
+793 WDDEQ

>member
-1 MSRKDIERR
+1 MSKKDMDRR
-10 KKFVLELMGD
+10 KKFILELMGD

-27 FREISSLLRL
+27 LREISSLLRL
-37 SKEEKKDLYDVL
+37 SKEEKRELYDVL
-49 DELCDEGKV
+49 DELCEEGKV
-58 SVDHKG
+58 SVDRKG

-78 DRHYDD
+78 DRYYDD
-84 RKDEYEADFG
+84 RREEYGSEYG
-94 KKKKDKKNKDKNDKD
+94 RKKKDKNKKDKN
-109 SKDKKKDRNK
+109 KK
-119 DRDKEWNREK
+119 EQP
-129 DRRKNR
+129 
-135 GRDFRDEREG
+135 EG
-145 YREEDLEGTPAEGT
+145 IQAEGT
-159 FIGHS
+159 FIGHP

-182 EAYTGTAMHQDKVRI
+182 ESDTGTAMHQDKVRI
-197 IILDGQKEGKRQEGV
+197 IIRDDKKEGKRQEGV

-253 EAAGVKNGDKVI
+253 EAAGIKNGDKVI
-265 ATITDYGSK
+265 AVITDYGSG

-306 SEFPEKVQKQAQR
+306 SEFPEKVMKQAQR

-349 DLDDAISLSKE
+349 DLDDAISLTKE
-360 GGIYH
+360 GAIYH

-400 VPMLPERLSNGIC
+400 VPMLTEHLSNGIC
-413 SLNQEQD
+413 SLNQGED

-443 TVINVDE
+443 TVINVNE

-459 ILEDA
+459 ILEDT
-464 DEDAKKRYE
+464 DEEAKKRYD

-484 LSEIIRSSRHHR
+484 LSGILRNSRHHR

-589 KEIQQIVESIEGL
+589 KEIQQIIESIEGL

-666 GRTEHYK
+666 GRTEHYAE
-673 DILDEVARQSS
+673 ILDEVARQSS

-757 RGEMTKK
+757 CGEMTKK

-770 KVCVR
+770 KVRVR

-793 IWDTDDEIEE
+793 IRDDEEEN

>member
-1 MSRKDIERR
+1 MSKKDMDRR
-10 KKFVLELMGD
+10 KKFILELMGD

-27 FREISSLLRL
+27 LREISSLLRL
-37 SKEEKKDLYDVL
+37 SKEEKRELYDVL
-49 DELCDEGKV
+49 DELCEEGKV
-58 SVDHKG
+58 SVDRKG

-78 DRHYDD
+78 DRYYDD
-84 RKDEYEADFG
+84 RREEYGSEYG
-94 KKKKDKKNKDKNDKD
+94 RKKKDKNKKDKN
-109 SKDKKKDRNK
+109 KK
-119 DRDKEWNREK
+119 EQP
-129 DRRKNR
+129 
-135 GRDFRDEREG
+135 EG
-145 YREEDLEGTPAEGT
+145 IQAEGT
-159 FIGHS
+159 FIGHP

-182 EAYTGTAMHQDKVRI
+182 ESDTGTAMHQDKVRI
-197 IILDGQKEGKRQEGV
+197 IIRDDKKEGKRQEGV

-253 EAAGVKNGDKVI
+253 EAAGIKNGDKVI
-265 ATITDYGSK
+265 AVITDYGSG

-306 SEFPEKVQKQAQR
+306 SEFPEKVMKQAQR

-349 DLDDAISLSKE
+349 DLDDAISLTKE
-360 GGIYH
+360 GDIYH

-413 SLNQEQD
+413 SLNQGED

-443 TVINVDE
+443 TVINVNE

-459 ILEDA
+459 ILEDT
-464 DEDAKKRYE
+464 DEEAKKRYE

-484 LSEIIRSSRHHR
+484 LSGILRNSRHHR

-589 KEIQQIVESIEGL
+589 KEIQQIIESIEGL

-616 KQAKYTTECSGHFGL
+616 KQAKYTTKCSGHFGL

-666 GRTEHYK
+666 GRTEHYAE
-673 DILDEVARQSS
+673 ILDEVARQSS

-770 KVCVR
+770 KVRVR
-775 VADADKMLKTV
+775 VAEADKMLKTV

-793 IWDTDDEIEE
+793 IRDDEEEN

>member
-1 MSRKDIERR
+1 MSKKDMDRR
-10 KKFVLELMGD
+10 KKFILELMGD

-27 FREISSLLRL
+27 LREISSLLRL
-37 SKEEKKDLYDVL
+37 SKEEKRELYDVL
-49 DELCDEGKV
+49 DELCEEGKV
-58 SVDHKG
+58 SVDRKG

-78 DRHYDD
+78 DRYYDD
-84 RKDEYEADFG
+84 RREEYGSEYG
-94 KKKKDKKNKDKNDKD
+94 RKKKDKNKKDKN
-109 SKDKKKDRNK
+109 KK
-119 DRDKEWNREK
+119 EQP
-129 DRRKNR
+129 
-135 GRDFRDEREG
+135 EG
-145 YREEDLEGTPAEGT
+145 IQAEGT
-159 FIGHS
+159 FIGHP

-182 EAYTGTAMHQDKVRI
+182 ESDTGTDMHQDKVRI
-197 IILDGQKEGKRQEGV
+197 IIRDDKKEGKRQEGV

-253 EAAGVKNGDKVI
+253 EAAGIKNGDKVI
-265 ATITDYGSK
+265 AVITDYGSG

-306 SEFPEKVQKQAQR
+306 SEFPEKVMKQAQR

-349 DLDDAISLSKE
+349 DLDDAISLTKE
-360 GGIYH
+360 GDIYH

-413 SLNQEQD
+413 SLNQGED

-443 TVINVDE
+443 TVINVNE

-459 ILEDA
+459 ILEDT
-464 DEDAKKRYE
+464 DEEAKKRYD

-484 LSEIIRSSRHHR
+484 LSGILRNSRHHR

-589 KEIQQIVESIEGL
+589 KEIQQIIESIEGL

-666 GRTEHYK
+666 GRTEHYAE
-673 DILDEVARQSS
+673 ILDEVARQSS

-746 YYVFDQESYEL
+746 YYIFDQETYEL

-786 DFELVSD
+786 DFELVAD
-793 IWDTDDEIEE
+793 IWNDEEEN

>member
-1 MSRKDIERR
+1 MSKKDMDRR
-10 KKFVLELMGD
+10 KKFILELMGD

-27 FREISSLLRL
+27 LREISSLLRL
-37 SKEEKKDLYDVL
+37 SKEEKRELYDVL
-49 DELCDEGKV
+49 DELCEEGKV
-58 SVDHKG
+58 SVDRKG

-78 DRHYDD
+78 DRYYDD
-84 RKDEYEADFG
+84 RREEYGSEYG
-94 KKKKDKKNKDKNDKD
+94 RKKKDKNKKDKN
-109 SKDKKKDRNK
+109 KK
-119 DRDKEWNREK
+119 EQP
-129 DRRKNR
+129 
-135 GRDFRDEREG
+135 EG
-145 YREEDLEGTPAEGT
+145 IQAEGT
-159 FIGHS
+159 FIGHP

-182 EAYTGTAMHQDKVRI
+182 ESDTGTAMHQDKVRI
-197 IILDGQKEGKRQEGV
+197 IIRNDKKEGKRQEGV

-253 EAAGVKNGDKVI
+253 EAAGIKNGDKVI
-265 ATITDYGSK
+265 VVITDYGSG

-306 SEFPEKVQKQAQR
+306 SEFPEKVMKQAQR

-349 DLDDAISLSKE
+349 DLDDAISLTKE
-360 GGIYH
+360 GDIYH

-413 SLNQEQD
+413 SLNQGED

-443 TVINVDE
+443 TVINVNE

-459 ILEDA
+459 ILEDT
-464 DEDAKKRYE
+464 DEEAKKRYE

-484 LSEIIRSSRHHR
+484 LSGILRNSRHHR

-548 EEIPFVYR
+548 EEILFVYR

-589 KEIQQIVESIEGL
+589 KEIQQIIESIEGL

-666 GRTEHYK
+666 GRTEHYAE
-673 DILDEVARQSS
+673 ILDEVARQSS

-746 YYVFDQESYEL
+746 YYIFDQETYEL

-786 DFELVSD
+786 DFELVAD
-793 IWDTDDEIEE
+793 IWNDEEEN

>member
-1 MSRKDIERR
+1 MSKKDMDRR
-10 KKFVLELMGD
+10 KKFILELMGD

-27 FREISSLLRL
+27 LREISSLLRL
-37 SKEEKKDLYDVL
+37 SKEEKRELYDVL
-49 DELCDEGKV
+49 DELCEEGKV
-58 SVDHKG
+58 SVDRKG

-78 DRHYDD
+78 DRYYDD
-84 RKDEYEADFG
+84 RREEYGSEYG
-94 KKKKDKKNKDKNDKD
+94 RKKKDKNKKDKN
-109 SKDKKKDRNK
+109 KK
-119 DRDKEWNREK
+119 EQP
-129 DRRKNR
+129 
-135 GRDFRDEREG
+135 EG
-145 YREEDLEGTPAEGT
+145 IQAEGT
-159 FIGHS
+159 FIGHP

-182 EAYTGTAMHQDKVRI
+182 ESDTGTAMHQDKVRI
-197 IILDGQKEGKRQEGV
+197 IIRDDKKEGKRQEGV

-253 EAAGVKNGDKVI
+253 EAAGIKNGDKVI
-265 ATITDYGSK
+265 AVITDYGSG

-306 SEFPEKVQKQAQR
+306 SEFPEKVMKQAQR

-349 DLDDAISLSKE
+349 DLDDAISLTKE
-360 GGIYH
+360 GDIYH

-413 SLNQEQD
+413 SLNQGED

-443 TVINVDE
+443 TVINVNE

-459 ILEDA
+459 ILEDT
-464 DEDAKKRYE
+464 DEEAKKRYD

-484 LSEIIRSSRHHR
+484 LSGILRNSRHHR

-523 ANVATKIIEDFM
+523 ANVATRIIEDFM

-589 KEIQQIVESIEGL
+589 KEIQQIIESIEGL

-666 GRTEHYK
+666 GRTEHYAE
-673 DILDEVARQSS
+673 ILDEVARQSS

-770 KVCVR
+770 KVRVR

-793 IWDTDDEIEE
+793 IRDDEEEN

>member
-1 MSRKDIERR
+1 MSKKDMDRR
-10 KKFVLELMGD
+10 KKFILELMGD

-27 FREISSLLRL
+27 LREISSLLRL
-37 SKEEKKDLYDVL
+37 SKEEKRELYDVL
-49 DELCDEGKV
+49 DELCEEGKV
-58 SVDHKG
+58 SVDRKG

-78 DRHYDD
+78 DRYYDD
-84 RKDEYEADFG
+84 RREEYGSEYG
-94 KKKKDKKNKDKNDKD
+94 RKKKDKNKKDKN
-109 SKDKKKDRNK
+109 KK
-119 DRDKEWNREK
+119 EQP
-129 DRRKNR
+129 
-135 GRDFRDEREG
+135 EG
-145 YREEDLEGTPAEGT
+145 IQAEGT
-159 FIGHS
+159 FIGHP

-182 EAYTGTAMHQDKVRI
+182 ESDTGTAMHQDKVRI
-197 IILDGQKEGKRQEGV
+197 IIRDDKKEGKRQEGV

-253 EAAGVKNGDKVI
+253 EAAGIKNGDKVI
-265 ATITDYGSK
+265 AVITDYGSG

-306 SEFPEKVQKQAQR
+306 SEFPEKVMKQAQR

-349 DLDDAISLSKE
+349 DLDDAISLTKE
-360 GGIYH
+360 GAIYH

-413 SLNQEQD
+413 SLNQGED

-443 TVINVDE
+443 TVINVNE

-459 ILEDA
+459 ILEDT
-464 DEDAKKRYE
+464 DEEAKKRYD

-484 LSEIIRSSRHHR
+484 LSGILRNSRHHR

-589 KEIQQIVESIEGL
+589 KEIQQIIESIEGL

-666 GRTEHYK
+666 GRTEHYAE
-673 DILDEVARQSS
+673 ILDEVARQSS

-757 RGEMTKK
+757 CGEMTKK

-793 IWDTDDEIEE
+793 IRDDEEEN

>member
-1 MSRKDIERR
+1 MSKKDMDRR
-10 KKFVLELMGD
+10 KKFILELMGD

-27 FREISSLLRL
+27 LREISSLLRL
-37 SKEEKKDLYDVL
+37 SKEEKRELYDVL
-49 DELCDEGKV
+49 DELCEEGKV
-58 SVDHKG
+58 SVDRKG

-78 DRHYDD
+78 DRYYDD
-84 RKDEYEADFG
+84 RREEYGSEYG
-94 KKKKDKKNKDKNDKD
+94 RKKKDKNKKDKN
-109 SKDKKKDRNK
+109 KK
-119 DRDKEWNREK
+119 EQP
-129 DRRKNR
+129 
-135 GRDFRDEREG
+135 EG
-145 YREEDLEGTPAEGT
+145 IQAEGT
-159 FIGHS
+159 FIGHP

-182 EAYTGTAMHQDKVRI
+182 ESDTGTAMHQDKVRI
-197 IILDGQKEGKRQEGV
+197 IIRDDKKEGKRQEGV

-253 EAAGVKNGDKVI
+253 EAAGIKNGDKVI
-265 ATITDYGSK
+265 AVITDYGSG

-306 SEFPEKVQKQAQR
+306 SEFPEKVMKQAQR

-349 DLDDAISLSKE
+349 DLDDAISLTKE
-360 GGIYH
+360 GDIYH

-413 SLNQEQD
+413 SLNQGED

-443 TVINVDE
+443 TVINVNE

-459 ILEDA
+459 ILEDT
-464 DEDAKKRYE
+464 DEEAKKRYD

-484 LSEIIRSSRHHR
+484 LSGILRNSRHHR

-548 EEIPFVYR
+548 EEIPFIYR

-589 KEIQQIVESIEGL
+589 KEIQQIIESIEGL

-666 GRTEHYK
+666 GRTEHYAE
-673 DILDEVARQSS
+673 ILDEVARQSS

-770 KVCVR
+770 KVRVR

-793 IWDTDDEIEE
+793 IRDDEEEN

>member
-1 MSRKDIERR
+1 MSKKDMDRR
-10 KKFVLELMGD
+10 KKFILELMGD

-27 FREISSLLRL
+27 LREISSLLRL
-37 SKEEKKDLYDVL
+37 SKEEKRELYDVL
-49 DELCDEGKV
+49 DELCEEGKV
-58 SVDHKG
+58 SVDRKG

-78 DRHYDD
+78 DRYYDD
-84 RKDEYEADFG
+84 RREEYGSEYG
-94 KKKKDKKNKDKNDKD
+94 RKKKDKNKKDKN
-109 SKDKKKDRNK
+109 KK
-119 DRDKEWNREK
+119 EQP
-129 DRRKNR
+129 
-135 GRDFRDEREG
+135 EG
-145 YREEDLEGTPAEGT
+145 IQAEGT
-159 FIGHS
+159 FIGHP

-182 EAYTGTAMHQDKVRI
+182 ESDTGTAMHQDKVRI
-197 IILDGQKEGKRQEGV
+197 IIRDEKKEGKRQEGV

-253 EAAGVKNGDKVI
+253 EAAGIKNGDKVI
-265 ATITDYGSK
+265 AVITDYGSG

-306 SEFPEKVQKQAQR
+306 SEFPEKVMKQAQR

-349 DLDDAISLSKE
+349 DLDDAISLTKE
-360 GGIYH
+360 GDIYH

-413 SLNQEQD
+413 SLNQGED

-443 TVINVDE
+443 TVINVNE

-459 ILEDA
+459 ILEDT
-464 DEDAKKRYE
+464 DEEAKKRYE

-484 LSEIIRSSRHHR
+484 LSGILRNSRHHR

-589 KEIQQIVESIEGL
+589 KEIQQIIESIEGL

-666 GRTEHYK
+666 GRTEHYAE
-673 DILDEVARQSS
+673 ILDEVARQSS

-770 KVCVR
+770 KVRVR
-775 VADADKMLKTV
+775 VAEADKMLKTV

-793 IWDTDDEIEE
+793 IRDDEEEN

>member
-1 MSRKDIERR
+1 
-10 KKFVLELMGD
+10 
-20 PIYQPMR
+20 
-27 FREISSLLRL
+27 
-37 SKEEKKDLYDVL
+37 
-49 DELCDEGKV
+49 
-58 SVDHKG
+58 
-64 RYEKVKGKWKKKKD
+64 
-78 DRHYDD
+78 
-84 RKDEYEADFG
+84 
-94 KKKKDKKNKDKNDKD
+94 
-109 SKDKKKDRNK
+109 
-119 DRDKEWNREK
+119 
-129 DRRKNR
+129 
-135 GRDFRDEREG
+135 
-145 YREEDLEGTPAEGT
+145 
-159 FIGHS
+159 
-164 KGFGFVEI
+164 
-172 EGQDEDIFIP
+172 
-182 EAYTGTAMHQDKVRI
+182 MHQDKVRI
-197 IILDGQKEGKRQEGV
+197 IIRDDKKEGKRQEGV

-253 EAAGVKNGDKVI
+253 EAAGIKNGDKVI
-265 ATITDYGSK
+265 VVITDYGSG

-306 SEFPEKVQKQAQR
+306 SEFPEKVMKQAQR

-349 DLDDAISLSKE
+349 DLDDAISLTKE
-360 GGIYH
+360 GDIYH

-413 SLNQEQD
+413 SLNQGED

-443 TVINVDE
+443 TVINVNE

-459 ILEDA
+459 ILEDT
-464 DEDAKKRYE
+464 DEEAKKRYE

-484 LSEIIRSSRHHR
+484 LSGILRNSRHHR

-589 KEIQQIVESIEGL
+589 KEIQQIIESIEGL

-666 GRTEHYK
+666 GRTEHYAE
-673 DILDEVARQSS
+673 ILDEVARQSS

-757 RGEMTKK
+757 CGEMTKK

-770 KVCVR
+770 KVRVR

-793 IWDTDDEIEE
+793 IRDDEEEN

>member
-1 MSRKDIERR
+1 
-10 KKFVLELMGD
+10 
-20 PIYQPMR
+20 
-27 FREISSLLRL
+27 
-37 SKEEKKDLYDVL
+37 
-49 DELCDEGKV
+49 
-58 SVDHKG
+58 
-64 RYEKVKGKWKKKKD
+64 
-78 DRHYDD
+78 
-84 RKDEYEADFG
+84 
-94 KKKKDKKNKDKNDKD
+94 
-109 SKDKKKDRNK
+109 
-119 DRDKEWNREK
+119 
-129 DRRKNR
+129 
-135 GRDFRDEREG
+135 
-145 YREEDLEGTPAEGT
+145 
-159 FIGHS
+159 
-164 KGFGFVEI
+164 
-172 EGQDEDIFIP
+172 
-182 EAYTGTAMHQDKVRI
+182 MHQDKVRI
-197 IILDGQKEGKRQEGV
+197 IIRDEKKEGKRQEGV

-253 EAAGVKNGDKVI
+253 EAAGIKNGDKVI
-265 ATITDYGSK
+265 AVITDYGSG

-306 SEFPEKVQKQAQR
+306 SEFPEKVMKQAQR

-349 DLDDAISLSKE
+349 DLDDAISLTKE
-360 GGIYH
+360 GDIYH

-413 SLNQEQD
+413 SLNQGED

-443 TVINVDE
+443 TVINVNE

-459 ILEDA
+459 ILEDT
-464 DEDAKKRYE
+464 DEEAKKRYD

-484 LSEIIRSSRHHR
+484 LSGILRNSRHHR

-589 KEIQQIVESIEGL
+589 KEIQQIIESIEGL

-666 GRTEHYK
+666 GRTEHYAE
-673 DILDEVARQSS
+673 ILDEVARQSS

-770 KVCVR
+770 KVRVR

-793 IWDTDDEIEE
+793 IRDDEEEN

>member
-1 MSRKDIERR
+1 MSKKDIDRR
-10 KKFVLELMGD
+10 KKFILELMGD

-27 FREISSLLRL
+27 LREISSLLKL
-37 SKEEKKDLYDVL
+37 SKEERRDLYDVL
-49 DELCDEGKV
+49 DELCREGKV
-58 SVDHKG
+58 SVDRKG

-78 DRHYDD
+78 ERYYDD
-84 RKDEYEADFG
+84 RREEYGSEYG
-94 KKKKDKKNKDKNDKD
+94 RKKKDKNKKDKN
-109 SKDKKKDRNK
+109 KK
-119 DRDKEWNREK
+119 EQP
-129 DRRKNR
+129 
-135 GRDFRDEREG
+135 EG
-145 YREEDLEGTPAEGT
+145 IQAEGT
-159 FIGHS
+159 FIGHP

-182 EAYTGTAMHQDKVRI
+182 ESDTGTAMHQDKVRI
-197 IILDGQKEGKRQEGV
+197 IIRDDKKEGKRQEGV

-253 EAAGVKNGDKVI
+253 EAAGIKNGDKVI
-265 ATITDYGSK
+265 AMITDYGSG

-306 SEFPEKVQKQAQR
+306 SEFPEKVMKQAQR

-333 DLRHLQTVTI
+333 DLRYLQTVTI

-349 DLDDAISLSKE
+349 DLDDAISLTKE
-360 GGIYH
+360 GDIYH

-413 SLNQEQD
+413 SLNQGED

-428 DINEKGKVV
+428 DIDEKGKVV

-443 TVINVDE
+443 TVINVNE

-459 ILEDA
+459 ILEDT
-464 DEDAKKRYE
+464 DEEAKKRYE

-484 LSEIIRSSRHHR
+484 LSGILRNSRHHR

-589 KEIQQIVESIEGL
+589 KEIQQIIESIEGL

-666 GRTEHYK
+666 GRTEHYAE
-673 DILDEVARQSS
+673 ILDEVARQSS

-757 RGEMTKK
+757 CGEMTKK

-770 KVCVR
+770 KVRVR

-793 IWDTDDEIEE
+793 IRDDEEEN

>member
-1 MSRKDIERR
+1 MSKKDIDRR
-10 KKFVLELMGD
+10 KKFILELMGD

-27 FREISSLLRL
+27 LREISSLLKL
-37 SKEEKKDLYDVL
+37 SKEERRDLYDVL
-49 DELCDEGKV
+49 DELCREGKV
-58 SVDHKG
+58 SVDRKG

-78 DRHYDD
+78 ERYYDD
-84 RKDEYEADFG
+84 RREEYGSEYG
-94 KKKKDKKNKDKNDKD
+94 RKKKDKNKKDKN
-109 SKDKKKDRNK
+109 KK
-119 DRDKEWNREK
+119 EQP
-129 DRRKNR
+129 
-135 GRDFRDEREG
+135 EG
-145 YREEDLEGTPAEGT
+145 IQAEGT
-159 FIGHS
+159 FIGHP

-182 EAYTGTAMHQDKVRI
+182 ESDTGTAMHQDKVRI
-197 IILDGQKEGKRQEGV
+197 IIRDDKKEGKRQEGV

-253 EAAGVKNGDKVI
+253 EAAGIKNGDKVI
-265 ATITDYGSK
+265 AVITDYGSG

-306 SEFPEKVQKQAQR
+306 SEFPEKVMKQAQR

-333 DLRHLQTVTI
+333 DLRYLQTVTI

-349 DLDDAISLSKE
+349 DLDDAISLTKE
-360 GGIYH
+360 GDIYH

-413 SLNQEQD
+413 SLNQGED

-428 DINEKGKVV
+428 DIDEKGKVV

-443 TVINVDE
+443 TVINVNE

-459 ILEDA
+459 ILEDT
-464 DEDAKKRYE
+464 DEEAKKRYE

-484 LSEIIRSSRHHR
+484 LSGILRNSRHHR

-589 KEIQQIVESIEGL
+589 KEIQQIIESIEGL
-602 PNEAMISRLVLRSM
+602 PNEAMISRLVLRPM

-666 GRTEHYK
+666 GRTEHYAE
-673 DILDEVARQSS
+673 ILDEVARQSS

-757 RGEMTKK
+757 CGEMTKK

-770 KVCVR
+770 KVRVR

-793 IWDTDDEIEE
+793 IRDDEEEN

>member
-1 MSRKDIERR
+1 MSKKDMDRR
-10 KKFVLELMGD
+10 KKFILELMGD

-27 FREISSLLRL
+27 LREISSLLRL
-37 SKEEKKDLYDVL
+37 SKEEKRELYDVL
-49 DELCDEGKV
+49 DELCEEGKV
-58 SVDHKG
+58 SVDRKG

-78 DRHYDD
+78 DRYYDD
-84 RKDEYEADFG
+84 RREEYGSEYG
-94 KKKKDKKNKDKNDKD
+94 RKKKDKNKKDKN
-109 SKDKKKDRNK
+109 KK
-119 DRDKEWNREK
+119 EQP
-129 DRRKNR
+129 
-135 GRDFRDEREG
+135 EG
-145 YREEDLEGTPAEGT
+145 IQAEGT
-159 FIGHS
+159 FIGHP

-182 EAYTGTAMHQDKVRI
+182 ESDTGTAMHQDKVRI
-197 IILDGQKEGKRQEGV
+197 IIRDDKKEGKRQEGV

-253 EAAGVKNGDKVI
+253 EAAGIKNGDKVI
-265 ATITDYGSK
+265 AVIIDYGSG

-306 SEFPEKVQKQAQR
+306 SEFPEKVMKQAQR

-349 DLDDAISLSKE
+349 DLDDAISLTKE
-360 GGIYH
+360 GDIYH

-413 SLNQEQD
+413 SLNQGED

-443 TVINVDE
+443 TVINVNE

-459 ILEDA
+459 ILEDT
-464 DEDAKKRYE
+464 DEEAKKRYE

-484 LSEIIRSSRHHR
+484 LSGILRNSRHHR

-589 KEIQQIVESIEGL
+589 KEIQQIIESIEGL

-666 GRTEHYK
+666 GRTEHYAE
-673 DILDEVARQSS
+673 ILDEVARQSS

-770 KVCVR
+770 KVRVR

-793 IWDTDDEIEE
+793 IRDDEEKN

>member
-1 MSRKDIERR
+1 MKKKDIERR
-10 KKFVLELMGD
+10 KKFILELLGD
-20 PIYQPMR
+20 PIYKPMR
-27 FREISSLLRL
+27 LREIATLLRL
-37 SKEEKKDLYDVL
+37 SKEEKRDLYDVL
-49 DELCDEGKV
+49 DELCYEGKV
-58 SVDHKG
+58 SVDNKG

-78 DRHYDD
+78 DRYYDD
-84 RKDEYEADFG
+84 RRDEYGADQG
-94 KKKKDKKNKDKNDKD
+94 KKKKDKFKDKNKDKIREK
-109 SKDKKKDRNK
+109 SRGRNR
-119 DRDKEWNREK
+119 DRDFMDEDNYKE
-129 DRRKNR
+129 DH
-135 GRDFRDEREG
+135 
-145 YREEDLEGTPAEGT
+145 LEGVQAEGT
-159 FIGHS
+159 FIGHP

-182 EAYTGTAMHQDKVRI
+182 ESDTGTAMHQDKVRI
-197 IILDGQKEGKRQEGV
+197 IIRDGQKEGKRKEGT

-253 EAAGVKNGDKVI
+253 EAAGIKNGDKVI
-265 ATITDYGSK
+265 AVVTDYGSK

-306 SEFPEKVQKQAQR
+306 SEFPEKVMKQAQR

-349 DLDDAISLSKE
+349 DLDDAISLTKE
-360 GGIYH
+360 GDIYH

-381 ALDREALKRG
+381 ALDKEALKRG

-413 SLNQEQD
+413 SLNQGED

-428 DINEKGKVV
+428 DINKKGKVV

-459 ILEDA
+459 ILEDT
-464 DEDAKKRYE
+464 DEEAKKRYE

-484 LSEIIRSSRHHR
+484 LSEILRNSRHHR

-568 LLTLLHNQGVKIQKA
+568 LLTLLHNQGIKIQKA

-589 KEIQQIVESIEGL
+589 KEIQQIIESIEGL

-666 GRTEHYK
+666 GRTEHYAE
-673 DILDEVARQSS
+673 ILDEVARQSS

-746 YYVFDQESYEL
+746 YYVFDQETYEL

-770 KVCVR
+770 KVRVR

-786 DFELVSD
+786 DFELVSNV
-793 IWDTDDEIEE
+793 WDDDLPDSL

>member
-1 MSRKDIERR
+1 MSKKDMDRR
-10 KKFVLELMGD
+10 KKFILELMGD

-27 FREISSLLRL
+27 LREISSLLRL
-37 SKEEKKDLYDVL
+37 SKEEKRELYDVL
-49 DELCDEGKV
+49 DELCEEGKV
-58 SVDHKG
+58 SVDRKG

-78 DRHYDD
+78 DRYYDD
-84 RKDEYEADFG
+84 RREEYGSEYG
-94 KKKKDKKNKDKNDKD
+94 RKKKDKNKKDKN
-109 SKDKKKDRNK
+109 KK
-119 DRDKEWNREK
+119 EQP
-129 DRRKNR
+129 
-135 GRDFRDEREG
+135 EG
-145 YREEDLEGTPAEGT
+145 IQAEGT
-159 FIGHS
+159 FIGHP

-182 EAYTGTAMHQDKVRI
+182 ESDTGTAMHQDKVRI
-197 IILDGQKEGKRQEGV
+197 IIRDDKKEGKRQEGV

-253 EAAGVKNGDKVI
+253 EEAGIKNGDKVI
-265 ATITDYGSK
+265 AVITDYGSG

-306 SEFPEKVQKQAQR
+306 SEFPEKVMKQAQR

-349 DLDDAISLSKE
+349 DLDDAISLTKE
-360 GGIYH
+360 GDIYH

-413 SLNQEQD
+413 SLNQGED

-459 ILEDA
+459 ILEDT
-464 DEDAKKRYE
+464 DEEANKRYD

-484 LSEIIRSSRHHR
+484 LSGILRNSRHHR

-589 KEIQQIVESIEGL
+589 KEIQQIIESIEGL

-666 GRTEHYK
+666 GRTEHYAE
-673 DILDEVARQSS
+673 ILDEVARQSS

-770 KVCVR
+770 KVRVR

-786 DFELVSD
+786 DFELISD
-793 IWDTDDEIEE
+793 IRDDEEEN